1 MRETD
6 FNNISQRRKKKAK
19 RKSMGDKELA
29 SLEMNFY
36 GVPRL
41 IADTPKERFEELQ
54 RAGGGRVKYTEPVY
68 HKDGTVTPGMPIP
81 PDD

>member
-6 FNNISQRRKKKAK
+6 FNKVSQRRKKKAK

-29 SLEMNFY
+29 SLEMNIY
-36 GVPRL
+36 GVPR
-41 IADTPKERFEELQ
+41 IVADTPRERFEELQ